1 MTDKFQHWTDL
12 ILAVTGV
19 VFAFFSFKWVMKIF
33 AGPDGRLNV
42 QELKNATAYFFFLGA
57 SGYMIYMESVRP
69 PNSDHIFS
77 DIWLFFVLGAL
88 LYVLGMDKFF
98 TILQELLKLAIQLR
112 TKQQIPTRDESEK

>member
-1 MTDKFQHWTDL
+1 MTDKFQHWSDL
-12 ILAVTGV
+12 VLAALGV
-19 VFAFFSFKWVMKIF
+19 FIAFFSFKWILKIF
-33 AGPDGRLNV
+33 AGQDGKLNV

-69 PNSDHIFS
+69 VNSEHIYS

-98 TILQELLKLAIQLR
+98 AILQDLLKLAIQLR
-112 TKQQIPTRDESEK
+112 SKQPIPTKDESEK